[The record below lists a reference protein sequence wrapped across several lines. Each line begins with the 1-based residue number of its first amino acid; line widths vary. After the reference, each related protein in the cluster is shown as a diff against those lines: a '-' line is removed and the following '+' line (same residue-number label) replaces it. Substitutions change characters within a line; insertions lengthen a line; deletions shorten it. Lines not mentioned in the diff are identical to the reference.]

1 MYFLWK
7 PVIEVPAG
15 LASPEACGF
24 PPSHHVLM
32 WPLLCVCGP
41 GVSPRFDKDT
51 SRIGLGPYHY
61 FILYGWAMFHCVCV
75 CVCVYIYIYIKSHI
89 FFIHS
94 YVNRHLGCFHVL
106 VIVNSV
112 APIKIDKF
120 ILKKIKT
127 QKKNFFSK
135 ILSEIKSQ
143 M

>member
-61 FILYGWAMFHCVCV
+61 DLIRSYSLFKSSSSKY
-75 CVCVYIYIYIKSHI
+75 SHI
-89 FFIHS
+89 LR
-94 YVNRHLGCFHVL
+94 YWGL
-106 VIVNSV
+106 SV
-112 APIKIDKF
+112 Q
-120 ILKKIKT
+120 L
-127 QKKNFFSK
+127 
-135 ILSEIKSQ
+135 
-143 M
+143 